1 MVSTINA
8 HVYVH
13 TAFSSFMPGNEISGT
28 ISIEI
33 LQTIDADNL
42 VLTFKG
48 LEMTHWVE
56 YSNMNRRIKRN
67 QIRHQITSGNS
78 YAGNKTC
85 FEQSW
90 VVHKFNGSISPG
102 HITLPFSINLP
113 DDLSPSFTYNELMK
127 ATRYY
132 IIKAELNKATRIR
145 AHQNVINITSY
156 SNELQRNIPISVSLS
171 CVLGRCWCFSKQQ
184 VSMSTM
190 NLEKN
195 SYCMNEVIKGLLV
208 VDHTLCTK
216 KLHKIRFKLK
226 RSIKVEDNSNKES
239 ILDQSV
245 SVYDSIVNFVNK
257 PEVKMPFQFSFDLM
271 QIGSIAE
278 NPTCESYLI
287 RCHYDV
293 CARLMYDSST
303 TGSKCEISASVH
315 IYSSFP
321 NDLNDPSPLMLQ
333 QQSSDREGIKV

>member
-1 MVSTINA
+1 MVSNINA
-8 HVYVH
+8 HSYVH
-13 TAFSSFMPGNEISGT
+13 TAFSSFMPGDEISGT

-33 LQTIDADNL
+33 LESIDADNL

-48 LEMTHWVE
+48 LEMTHWVD
-56 YSNMNRRIKRN
+56 YSNMNKRTKRK
-67 QIRHQITSGNS
+67 QIRHRITSGNS

-90 VVHKFNGSISPG
+90 IVHKFNGTIHPG
-102 HITLPFSINLP
+102 HITHPFSIKLP
-113 DDLSPSFTYNELMK
+113 DDLSPSFTYNEFMK

-132 IIKAELNKATRIR
+132 IIKAELNKATRTR

-156 SNELQRNIPISVSLS
+156 SNEVQRNIPISVSLS
-171 CVLGRCWCFSKQQ
+171 CVLGRYWCFSKQQ
-184 VSMSTM
+184 VSMVTM

-195 SYCMNEVIKGLLV
+195 SYNMNEVIKGFIV

-226 RSIKVEDNSNKES
+226 RSIKVKDNSNSER

-245 SVYDSIVNFVNK
+245 STYDCIVNFVNK
-257 PEVKMPFQFSFDLM
+257 PEVKMPFPFAFDLM
-271 QIGSIAE
+271 SIGSIAE
-278 NPTCESYLI
+278 TPTCDSYLI
-287 RCHYDV
+287 KCHYDV
-293 CARLMYDSST
+293 FARLMYDYSN
-303 TGSKCEISASVH
+303 TGSKCEISASVI

-333 QQSSDREGIKV
+333 QQSSDQEAIQV